1 MKNVGIRKGFTYPVK
16 IMKENKSDILNE
28 ILLVQLV
35 KVWSDKIGRLDE
47 LIRNSICEFLT
58 HFSTE

>member
-1 MKNVGIRKGFTYPVK
+1 MKNVGIGKGFTYPVK
-16 IMKENKSDILNE
+16 IRKGNILNQ

-35 KVWSDKIGRLDE
+35 KVWIDKIGRLDE
-47 LIRNSICEFLT
+47 LIRNSICKILT